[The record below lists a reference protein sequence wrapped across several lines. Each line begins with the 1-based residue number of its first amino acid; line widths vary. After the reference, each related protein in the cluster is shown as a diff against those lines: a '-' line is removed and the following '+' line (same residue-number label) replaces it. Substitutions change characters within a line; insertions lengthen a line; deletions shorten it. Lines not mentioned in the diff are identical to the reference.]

1 MATSVCLF
9 GSTDAEANVC
19 MHACKAGISLQQAI
33 LCAVIRGWFYAFLWL
48 SRLSLLPILQS
59 TNISN
64 NSATAPQDLFQFS
77 DDNRSKMVE
86 YIIRK
91 DALDAILKAHVPE
104 SGSSDTKDKLLGAA
118 FVVVGYDNK

>member
-1 MATSVCLF
+1 MATSVCLV

-48 SRLSLLPILQS
+48 SRPSLLPILQS
-59 TNISN
+59 TSISN
-64 NSATAPQDLFQFS
+64 NSATAPQNLFQFS
-77 DDNRSKMVE
+77 DDNRSKMVTA
-86 YIIRK
+86 IRK
-91 DALDAILKAHVPE
+91 DALDAILKAHVAE

-118 FVVVGYDNK
+118 FVVVGYGGK